1 MPESQK
7 AEAGLCGTDV
17 AVSKEAR
24 AEETLKT
31 IGRRLLESRMREN
44 LTSGS
49 MWQGM
54 ETGQGDGTEAL
65 SEEMESNGSAT
76 PKSWRHP
83 LTLPEKQLFIR
94 CFLWTEGWPAIRIDS
109 GGERLCR

>member
-1 MPESQK
+1 MPEKANHTHRRITRTSARTMPESQK

-76 PKSWRHP
+76 PKSRRHP
-83 LTLPEKQLFIR
+83 LTLPADQ
-94 CFLWTEGWPAIRIDS
+94 T
-109 GGERLCR
+109 GGGFS